1 MLVPVRGMGKN
12 VQNLIRMKADRF
24 LRFLYVMASTFTF
37 VGVAPI
43 YAGAPNGGRIT
54 YVSNDVRLA
63 PKQGAAPRVSIG
75 EVVSPGTT
83 INSGTK
89 ARSELTFENQTVAR
103 LGANT
108 SLKLGS
114 ELATMELR
122 DGAMLFQIPKG
133 ASAEITAGPIIITS
147 KRATGLLERNRDTYI
162 KLLLL
167 EGEARVALSNRV
179 GESMVVEPGQVLITG
194 PKAAS
199 LPEAAYFDIVRA
211 VRTCQLISEFPP
223 LRNQDSIE
231 VEARKQIRL
240 TNKGTYVP
248 SNLVI
253 FGRGTLV
260 SLVPPKPSD
269 NVGQKKTPDSQPAN

>member
-1 MLVPVRGMGKN
+1 M
-12 VQNLIRMKADRF
+12 RMKTDWF
-24 LRFLYVMASTFTF
+24 LRFLYVMASTFAF
-37 VGVAPI
+37 VGFAPI
-43 YAGAPNGGRIT
+43 YAGAPNGARIT
-54 YVSNDVRLA
+54 YVSNDVRLEA
-63 PKQGAAPRVSIG
+63 GQGAPSRVSVG
-75 EVVSPGTT
+75 EIVSAGTT

-108 SLKLGS
+108 SLNLGT
-114 ELATMELR
+114 ELAAMELR
-122 DGAMLFQIPKG
+122 EGAMLFQIPKG
-133 ASAEITAGPIIITS
+133 AGAEITTGPVIITS
-147 KRATGLLERNRDTYI
+147 KRATGLLERSRDAYI

-179 GESMVVEPGQVLITG
+179 GESILVEPGQVLITNH
-194 PKAAS
+194 KATS
-199 LPEAAYFDIVRA
+199 LPEVAYFDIVRM

-223 LRNQDSIE
+223 LHNQNSIE
-231 VEARKQIRL
+231 AEARKQIRL

-269 NVGQKKTPDSQPAN
+269 NVAPKKTPDSQPAN